1 MVKMLTS
8 HEGYFKCTSMVYTT
22 LYVIILFTHWKLD
35 VQFFIFLSPPVPI
48 LNSHCKQKSSR
59 KQRRSNWASYNLFFI
74 RIYLQ
79 SKGGILY
86 CYQELKG

>member
-48 LNSHCKQKSSR
+48 LNLSLQTEIKS
-59 KQRRSNWASYNLFFI
+59 QTASQQLSF
-74 RIYLQ
+74 LQ
-79 SKGGILY
+79 PVFYKDIPA
-86 CYQELKG
+86 E